1 MIDHLP
7 DRLDLMATA
16 EAGRVLQGRILLSR
30 LERALPALMSN
41 EGELQ
46 VVLELNKDADGT
58 HYMAGTLQGDVA
70 LKCQR
75 CLENMILPLDVKF
88 RLALIRDKDAIND
101 LPDWYEP
108 LLVSAEPAIIAE
120 ILSDEV
126 LLALPIVPL
135 HGVMDECQ
143 GLVKNYQPPAEAQ
156 RENPF
161 AALAELKQKKQ
172 E

>member
-16 EAGRVLQGRILLSR
+16 GAGRVLQGRIPLSS
-30 LERALPALMSN
+30 LERVLPALMSD
-41 EGELQ
+41 EGELH

-58 HYMAGTLQGDVA
+58 HYMAGSLQGGVA

-75 CLENMILPLDVKF
+75 CLGQMVLPLDVKF
-88 RLALIRDKDAIND
+88 RLGLIRDKDAIHE
-101 LPDWYEP
+101 LSDWYEP
-108 LLVSAEPAIIAE
+108 LIVTAEPAIIAD

-135 HGVMDECQ
+135 HGLQDECQ
-143 GLVKNYQPPAEAQ
+143 GLVKDYLPPAEEQ

-172 E
+172 

>member
-7 DRLDLMATA
+7 DRLDLLATA
-16 EAGRVLQGRILLSR
+16 EAGRVLQGRILLSS

-58 HYMAGTLQGDVA
+58 HYMAGSLQGGVA

-75 CLENMILPLDVKF
+75 CLGQMVLSLDVKF
-88 RLALIRDKDAIND
+88 RLGLIRDKDAVHD
-101 LPDWYEP
+101 LSDWYEP
-108 LLVSAEPAIIAE
+108 FVVSAEPAIIAD

-135 HGVMDECQ
+135 HGVQDECQ
-143 GLVKNYQPPAEAQ
+143 TLVKDYQPPAEDQ

-161 AALAELKQKKQ
+161 AALAELKQKRQ
-172 E
+172 

>member
-16 EAGRVLQGRILLSR
+16 EAGRVLQGRIPLSR
-30 LERALPALMSN
+30 LERALPALVSN

-46 VVLELNKDADGT
+46 VVLELNKDANGT

-75 CLENMILPLDVKF
+75 CLGNMVLPLDVKF
-88 RLALIRDKDAIND
+88 RLGLVRDKDAIPG

-108 LLVSAEPAIIAE
+108 LLVSAEQAIIAD

-135 HGVMDECQ
+135 HGEQDECQ
-143 GLVKNYQPPAEAQ
+143 GLVKNYQPPVEAP

-161 AALAELKQKKQ
+161 AALAELKQKRQ

>member
-16 EAGRVLQGRILLSR
+16 DAGRVLRGRVPLAR
-30 LERALPALMSN
+30 LERVLPALMSSA
-41 EGELQ
+41 GELQ
-46 VVLELNKDADGT
+46 VVLELGKDVDGT
-58 HYMAGTLQGDVA
+58 HYLAGTLQGEVT

-75 CLENMILPLDVKF
+75 CLERMILPLDVEF
-88 RLALIRDKDAIND
+88 RLGLIRDMDAMHA

-108 LLVSAEPAIIAE
+108 LMVSAEPAVIAD

-135 HGVMDECQ
+135 HGESDECR
-143 GLVKNYQPPAEAQ
+143 GLVKNYLPPAEDQ

-161 AALAELKQKKQ
+161 AVLADLKQKRQ
-172 E
+172 

>member
-16 EAGRVLQGRILLSR
+16 DAGRVLQGRISLAR
-30 LERALPALMSN
+30 LKRVLPALMSTA
-41 EGELQ
+41 GELQ
-46 VVLELNKDADGT
+46 VDLELGKDTDGT
-58 HYMAGTLQGDVA
+58 HYLAGSLQGDVT

-75 CLENMILPLDVKF
+75 CLGSMILPLDVKL
-88 RLALIRDKDAIND
+88 RLGLIRDKDTMND
-101 LPDWYEP
+101 LPGWYEP
-108 LLVSAEPAIIAE
+108 LIVSAEPADIAD

-135 HGVMDECQ
+135 HGESDKCQ
-143 GLVKNYQPPAEAQ
+143 ELVKDYQPPAGDE

-161 AALAELKQKKQ
+161 AVLAELKQK
-172 E
+172 

>member
-1 MIDHLP
+1 MIEHLP

-16 EAGRVLQGRILLSR
+16 DAGRVLQGRISLVR
-30 LERALPALMSN
+30 LKRVLPALMSTA
-41 EGELQ
+41 GELQ
-46 VVLELNKDADGT
+46 VVLELGKDADGT
-58 HYMAGTLQGDVA
+58 HYLAGSLQGDVT

-75 CLENMILPLDVKF
+75 CLGSMILPLDVKL
-88 RLALIRDKDAIND
+88 RLGLIRDKDAMND

-108 LLVSAEPAIIAE
+108 LIVSAEPADIAD

-135 HGVMDECQ
+135 HGESDECRE
-143 GLVKNYQPPAEAQ
+143 LVKDYQPPAGDQ

-161 AALAELKQKKQ
+161 AVLAELKQK
-172 E
+172 

>member
-16 EAGRVLQGRILLSR
+16 AAGRVLQGRIPVAR
-30 LERALPALMSN
+30 LKRVLPALMSTA
-41 EGELQ
+41 GELQ
-46 VVLELNKDADGT
+46 VVLELGKDAEGT
-58 HYMAGTLQGDVA
+58 HYLAGSLQGDVT

-75 CLENMILPLDVKF
+75 CLGSMTLPLDVKL
-88 RLALIRDKDAIND
+88 RLGLIRDKDTVNT

-108 LLVSAEPAIIAE
+108 LLVSVEPVDIAD

-135 HGVMDECQ
+135 HGDSDECQ
-143 GLVKNYQPPAEAQ
+143 ELVKAYRPPAGDQ

-161 AALAELKQKKQ
+161 AVLAELKQK
-172 E
+172 